1 MLDMLLNGQVKSV
14 TLLLWGLMA
23 LLYFLPAI
31 LSFLQAQRR
40 FWIVLLLNVLVS
52 PVQSAVLHFVAPS
65 LLTSAGGN
73 PVVLGL
79 LANLGPCWL
88 ALIVWAL
95 MPDARNEKIAAVQQG
110 KLYDIVAG
118 LPLILWFGYGALQLR
133 PTVAMDF
140 GYIADGS
147 ANLYIWVRAFSLT
160 CAMLFD
166 LLLVWLLVVRDKPVL
181 RAKGLL
187 PRLCAI
193 VGTFLGVG
201 ILQLPLAQLTLG
213 MQVISALLVGIGSL
227 ASAWVVWRLGKSF
240 SIMPEAR
247 VLVTSGAYSKVRH
260 PLYSV
265 EIITIVGTALQFA
278 QPWAFLIGAGVVVML
293 VIRTVYEERVLIEAY
308 PEYVE
313 YRARTKRFIPGVI

>member
-1 MLDMLLNGQVKSV
+1 MLDSLLNGQVKSV

-65 LLTSAGGN
+65 LLSTAGGN
-73 PVVLGL
+73 VVLLGL

-88 ALIVWAL
+88 ALIVWTL
-95 MPDARNEKIAAVQQG
+95 MPDARNEKIAAMQQG
-110 KLYDIVAG
+110 KLYDIVAA

-133 PTVAMDF
+133 PTVALDY
-140 GYIADGS
+140 GHIADGS
-147 ANLYIWVRAFSLT
+147 ATLYIWVRAFSLT

-166 LLLVWLLVVRDKPVL
+166 VLLVWLLVVRDKPVL

-187 PRLCAI
+187 PRACAI
-193 VGTFLGVG
+193 IGTFLGVG
-201 ILQLPLAQLTLG
+201 ILQLPLAQLSLG
-213 MQVISALLVGIGSL
+213 MQLVAAVMVGIGSL

-260 PLYSV
+260 PLYAV
-265 EIITIVGTALQFA
+265 EIITIIGTALQFA
-278 QPWAFLIGAGVVVML
+278 QPWAFLIGACVVAML
-293 VIRTVYEERVLIEAY
+293 VIRTVYEERVLVEAY
-308 PEYVE
+308 PEYVA
-313 YRARTKRFIPGVI
+313 YRAKTKRFIPGLI

>member
-23 LLYFLPAI
+23 LLYFLPSI

-40 FWIVLLLNVLVS
+40 FWIVLGLNVLLS
-52 PVQSAVLHFVAPS
+52 FVQSTVLHFLAPS
-65 LLTSAGGN
+65 LLANAGGN
-73 PVVLGL
+73 MVLVGL
-79 LANLGPCWL
+79 LANLGPGWL
-88 ALIVWAL
+88 ALIVWTL
-95 MPDARNEKIAAVQQG
+95 VPGARNEKIAAVQQG
-110 KLYDIVAG
+110 KLYDIAAA
-118 LPLILWFGYGALQLR
+118 LPLILWFAYGALQLR
-133 PTVAMDF
+133 PTVVMDF
-140 GYIADGS
+140 GYIVDGS
-147 ANLYIWVRAFSLT
+147 ANLYIWVRSFSLT

-193 VGTFLGVG
+193 IGTFLGVG
-201 ILQLPLAQLTLG
+201 ILQLPLARLG
-213 MQVISALLVGIGSL
+213 LGLQIVAALMVGIGSL

-247 VLVTSGAYSKVRH
+247 VLVTSGAYSQVRH
-260 PLYSV
+260 PLYAV
-265 EIITIVGTALQFA
+265 EIITIIGTALQFA
-278 QPWAFLIGAGVVVML
+278 QPWAFLIGAGVVAML
-293 VIRTVYEERVLIEAY
+293 VIRTIYEERVLVEAY